1 MQVQDIMV
9 RDPKFCRLN
18 NNLAAAAA
26 IMWANDCGA
35 LPVLDGG
42 GKVVGMITDRD
53 ICIAAGTRNR
63 IPADIQVSEVVPE
76 KIYTCAPEDDIHAA
90 LKTMQK
96 QKVRR
101 LPVVGKEGKLQGIL
115 CLNDVALN
123 TKRGDALSYEDTI
136 ETLQAICQHRI
147 LHPVQAA
154 A

>member
-9 RDPKFCRLN
+9 RDAKFCRLN

-26 IMWANDCGA
+26 IMWANDCGG

-53 ICIAAGTRNR
+53 ICIAVGTRNR
-63 IPADIQVSEVVPE
+63 MPSDIQVSEVAPQR
-76 KIYTCAPEDDIHAA
+76 IYTCAAGEDIHAA
-90 LKTMQK
+90 LKMMQK

-101 LPVVGKEGKLQGIL
+101 LPVVSKEGHLQGIL

-123 TKRGDALSYEDTI
+123 ARQNDSLSYEDTI
-136 ETLQAICQHRI
+136 ETLQAVCQHRA
-147 LHPVQAA
+147 LHQAQAA
-154 A
+154 

>member
-9 RDPKFCRLN
+9 RDAKFCRLN

-26 IMWANDCGA
+26 IMWANDCGG

-63 IPADIQVSEVVPE
+63 IPSDIQVSEVTSR

-101 LPVVGKEGKLQGIL
+101 LPVVSKEGKLEGIL

-123 TKRGDALSYEDTI
+123 ASQSDSLSYKETI
-136 ETLQAICQHRI
+136 ETLQAICEHRT
-147 LHPVQAA
+147 LHRVQAA
-154 A
+154 